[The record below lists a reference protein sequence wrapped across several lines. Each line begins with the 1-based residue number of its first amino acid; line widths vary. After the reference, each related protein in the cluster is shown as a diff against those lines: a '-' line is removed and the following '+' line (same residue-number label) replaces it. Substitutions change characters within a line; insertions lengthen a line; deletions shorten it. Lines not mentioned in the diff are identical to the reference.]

1 MGRNSVISRE
11 ARQYIVQQVQENGI
25 VTVADVANIVRRY
38 YQFDGFSIGVAL
50 QRFLI
55 CSSVNSFTPTVCE
68 LCQWQEKRKE
78 RRKRRKSR
86 H

>member
-1 MGRNSVISRE
+1 MWLISGF
-11 ARQYIVQQVQENGI
+11 I
-25 VTVADVANIVRRY
+25 
-38 YQFDGFSIGVAL
+38 GFSIGVAL

-78 RRKRRKSR
+78 RRKRRKAATDCDEHAEQR
-86 H
+86 GKRKFDR